1 MAHEDTLIEHFSREI
16 ETQTKNMMTFRARIN
31 FAVFV
36 GPFVLLGSIMVRA
49 NGVPRGVTPDK
60 RTVLAGI
67 VLLMSYI
74 LMACTCAKIERQMW
88 KRCNDWRKTIMRIL
102 TDGSAGLTDNDFVF
116 EESVMLGYALV
127 YTAIIIAFGCA
138 VWIVSRVHM

>member
-1 MAHEDTLIEHFSREI
+1 MAYEETLIEHLSREI
-16 ETQTKNMMTFRARIN
+16 EAQTKNMMTFRARIN

-36 GPFVLLGSIMVRA
+36 GPFVLLGSIMVSA
-49 NGVPRGVTPDK
+49 KGVPRGITPDK
-60 RTVLAGI
+60 RTILAGI

-88 KRCNDWRKTIMRIL
+88 KRCNEWRKTILRII
-102 TDGSAGLTDNDFVF
+102 TDGSAGLKDEDFVF

-127 YTAIIIAFGCA
+127 YTAIVIAFACA
-138 VWIVSRVHM
+138 VWIVSRVHI